1 MFLPRII
8 TSKPQYS
15 PQVNPKTQFT
25 HPSMIHNNNN
35 KTCLNNGILTW
46 GTLCKRKNG
55 SIYQNNYV
63 GSGTPTTHNTYG
75 NQ

>member
-1 MFLPRII
+1 MFLPSII

-25 HPSMIHNNNN
+25 HPFRIHNNNN

-46 GTLCKRKNG
+46 GTLFKRKNG

-63 GSGTPTTHNTYG
+63 GSGKTTTHNIYQ